1 MVMTLNVGFHTFI
14 KGKAEER
21 GLCGI
26 LEVPQGGV
34 VATAPEVSLVLLLSV
49 ACL

>member
-1 MVMTLNVGFHTFI
+1 MTLNVGFHTFI
-14 KGKAEER
+14 KGKAEEQ
-21 GLCGI
+21 GHCGI

-49 ACL
+49 ARL